1 MVANN
6 RDLSQYVLENS
17 RHVFFLLKMWYMMR
31 HVELTSE
38 TVSHFFKARK
48 EKASTSLFRNYKCE
62 LIFASLYIFQTKI
75 LISQFFFHLVV
86 INDTWKQQTTALEG
100 LRTIICLMQTGIL
113 W

>member
-1 MVANN
+1 
-6 RDLSQYVLENS
+6 
-17 RHVFFLLKMWYMMR
+17 MR

-75 LISQFFFHLVV
+75 LI
-86 INDTWKQQTTALEG
+86 
-100 LRTIICLMQTGIL
+100 
-113 W
+113 